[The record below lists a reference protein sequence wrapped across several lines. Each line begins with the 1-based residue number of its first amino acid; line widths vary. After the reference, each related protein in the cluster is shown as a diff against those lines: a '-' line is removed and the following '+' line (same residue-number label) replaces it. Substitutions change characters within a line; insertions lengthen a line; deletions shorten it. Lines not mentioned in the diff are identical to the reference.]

1 MPKPVMKEGKVV
13 YAGEAS
19 FTLPSVGRA
28 RKFPRPWLILPP

>member
-13 YAGEAS
+13 YAEAS
-19 FTLPSVGRA
+19 FTLPSVGCA